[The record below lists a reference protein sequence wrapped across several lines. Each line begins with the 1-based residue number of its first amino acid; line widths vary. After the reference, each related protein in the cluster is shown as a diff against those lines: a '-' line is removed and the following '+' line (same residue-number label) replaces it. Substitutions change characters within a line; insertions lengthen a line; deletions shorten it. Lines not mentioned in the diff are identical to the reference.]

1 MKQLKAM
8 IFDYIDKNGIT
19 NEELK
24 KLLFAIAKETT
35 KTKHINRVVVLYLQ
49 NRTDFKDTLEDIL
62 QQAVLNF
69 YTDKETAFKITMRYV
84 YNQHTKRINNHY
96 DVDTMETIDNG
107 LYVEIDT
114 EQVQE
119 RFARYNI
126 QLDSKEKQEYY
137 THLIIRTEKNSKK
150 RGGAFKDKRQR
161 EQTINKL
168 KKLQIIEA

>member
-1 MKQLKAM
+1 MQQLKAM
-8 IFDYIDKNGIT
+8 IFDYINKNNIT
-19 NEELK
+19 DVDLK
-24 KLLFAIAKETT
+24 KLLFSIAKETV
-35 KTKHINRVVVLYLQ
+35 KTKHINRLATLYLQ

-69 YTDKETAFKITMRYV
+69 YTDKEMAYKMTMRYI
-84 YNQHTKRINNHY
+84 YNQHTKRINYHY
-96 DVDTMETIDNG
+96 DIDTMETIDNG
-107 LYVEIDT
+107 LFVEIDT

-119 RFARYNI
+119 RFSYYNI
-126 QLDSKEKQEYY
+126 QLNTKEKQDYY
-137 THLIIRTEKNSKK
+137 THLLIRTEKNSKK